1 MHPVNGQGQNP
12 DTLQHGMVGNVMS
25 YVMDTVEIISMLEG
39 HKMPRPTR
47 ILSSVIAVT
56 YLGRGHLPKHWLK
69 STFHIHCRKVLLAL
83 QWLISHN
90 PLYNEYS
97 IDLEIIASLPEDDVL
112 IEILAGARQETDIS
126 LLVQESEPYLSNE
139 ESGGESHRLL
149 SRQVRTDGRY

>member
-1 MHPVNGQGQNP
+1 
-12 DTLQHGMVGNVMS
+12 
-25 YVMDTVEIISMLEG
+25 
-39 HKMPRPTR
+39 
-47 ILSSVIAVT
+47 
-56 YLGRGHLPKHWLK
+56 
-69 STFHIHCRKVLLAL
+69 
-83 QWLISHN
+83 LISHN

-126 LLVQESEPYLSNE
+126 LLVQESETYLPNE